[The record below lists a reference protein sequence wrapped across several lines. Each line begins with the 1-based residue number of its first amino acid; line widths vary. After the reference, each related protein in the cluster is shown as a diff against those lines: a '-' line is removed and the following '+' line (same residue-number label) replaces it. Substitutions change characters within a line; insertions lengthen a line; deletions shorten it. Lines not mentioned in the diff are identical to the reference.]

1 MRTKL
6 LTPRDMLSPKLVTSP
21 LQKKSKT
28 TFGSSVNDYEEDE
41 EQTCLDEIGGRGG
54 KELDVTIIQGN
65 IEE

>member
-1 MRTKL
+1 
-6 LTPRDMLSPKLVTSP
+6 MLSPKLVTSP